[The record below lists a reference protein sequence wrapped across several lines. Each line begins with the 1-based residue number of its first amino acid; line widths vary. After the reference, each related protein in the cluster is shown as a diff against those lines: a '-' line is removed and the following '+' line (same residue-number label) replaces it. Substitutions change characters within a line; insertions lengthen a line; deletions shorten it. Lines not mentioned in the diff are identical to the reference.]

1 MSTYPVKAEWFP
13 AGEDRARSILRRIVP
28 IVRKAIRGEA
38 DPSVTEIA
46 NRTRSP
52 FRVLVST
59 VISARTKD
67 EVTGEASR
75 RLFKRARS
83 PRSMAALPEREI
95 AKLIY
100 PAGFYK
106 TKARSIRG
114 LSRKITDEF
123 GGRVPDT
130 IDSLMELPGVGRKTA
145 NLVLTLGFGKPGI
158 CVDTHVHRISNRLG
172 VIETRNPEE
181 TEYALRKVLPKRNWI
196 EINDLLVIYGKNVCA
211 PISPFCSQCAIT
223 AYCGR
228 AGVTRTR

>member
-13 AGEDRARSILRRIVP
+13 AGEDSARSVLRRIVP
-28 IVRKAIRGEA
+28 LVRRAIRGEA

-106 TKARSIRG
+106 TKAKSIRG
-114 LSRKITDEF
+114 LSRKIVDEF

-211 PISPFCSQCAIT
+211 PISPFCSRCAIT
-223 AYCGR
+223 AHCGH
-228 AGVTRTR
+228 AGVMRAR

>member
-1 MSTYPVKAEWFP
+1 MVTYPVKPEWFP
-13 AGEDRARSILRRIVP
+13 VGEKEARGVLRRIVP
-28 IVRKAIRGEA
+28 LVRRAIRGER

-52 FRVLVST
+52 YRVLVST

-75 RLFKRARS
+75 RLFKRAKS
-83 PRSMAALPEREI
+83 PRSMAALPEGEI

-106 TKARSIRG
+106 TKAKAIRG
-114 LSRKITDEF
+114 LSRKIIEEF
-123 GGRVPDT
+123 GGKVPET

-145 NLVLTLGFGKPGI
+145 NLVVTLGFGKPGI

-181 TEYALRKVLPKRNWI
+181 TEYALRKVLPKKNWI

-211 PISPFCSQCAIT
+211 PISPFCSRCAIT
-223 AYCGR
+223 AHCGR

>member
-1 MSTYPVKAEWFP
+1 MVSYPVKPEWFP
-13 AGEDRARSILRRIVP
+13 VGEEQAQKVLRRIVP
-28 IVRKAIRGEA
+28 LVRRAIRGER

-52 FRVLVST
+52 YRILVST

-75 RLFKRARS
+75 RLFKRAKS
-83 PRSMAALPEREI
+83 PRSMAALSERKIE
-95 AKLIY
+95 KLIY

-106 TKARSIRG
+106 TKAKAIRG
-114 LSRKITDEF
+114 LSRKIVDEF
-123 GGRVPDT
+123 GGKVPDT

-181 TEYALRKVLPKRNWI
+181 TEYALRKVLPKKNWI

-211 PISPFCSQCAIT
+211 PISPFCSRCAIT
-223 AYCGR
+223 AHCGR